1 MEDILKNLFE
11 QLYKP
16 ESWLKGKRLPAVR
29 TNKFLISSEH
39 IGQFERISR
48 DALRT
53 NHPSQRYVI
62 KDIMVSK
69 ENKIYYYIFTSEY
82 QTVEDAHNGF
92 FHDLWGAE
100 VLQSRADGIVKV
112 GDISFGNE
120 QCICFVRNNTT
131 IRIIASTAN
140 TERETLEQLARNIDR
155 QIVEKSI

>member
-1 MEDILKNLFE
+1 
-11 QLYKP
+11 
-16 ESWLKGKRLPAVR
+16 
-29 TNKFLISSEH
+29 
-39 IGQFERISR
+39 
-48 DALRT
+48 
-53 NHPSQRYVI
+53 
-62 KDIMVSK
+62 MVSK

-120 QCICFVRNNTT
+120 QCVCFVRNNTT
-131 IRIIASTAN
+131 IRIIASTAH